1 MVDDD
6 AKLCRLIRGYLEP
19 LGYEVSVANDGV
31 AGLELALKE
40 SFDAMILDVMMP
52 KLNGFEL
59 LKRLRATSN
68 LPVLVLTGLGDEA
81 YRISGLEIGADD
93 YLPKTFSTR
102 ELLARLRAV
111 IRRSRITADS
121 IPRQEGPLSVGG
133 LSVSAET
140 RCAALDGK
148 PLTLTPVEFDLLLS
162 LARAAGRVKT
172 REQLLLEI
180 APRDFEAFDRSIDVH
195 ISSLRRKLGD
205 AAKAPGRLLGG
216 AFSGSAAIKF
226 ADRKSILPLKLE
238 DTQMFCPGAGT
249 CIVFLEDWLAAFGS
263 PGELKAML
271 EARQGVTASL
281 GSNPR
286 FVKMMDNSDA
296 LAPVRGVAAGNQFD
310 SLISGGLRDKTGMD
324 LNWAQ
329 FSSSISLV
337 GYSLTFE
344 RKAHVKAT
352 LECKSAFSAAIL
364 KQILAALAQ
373 AGPHI
378 ADMPFQNMEVV
389 SSDATIDLKMDT
401 ILPAS

>member
-19 LGYEVSVANDGV
+19 LGYEVSVANDGM

-68 LPVLVLTGLGDEA
+68 LPVLMLTGLGDEA
-81 YRISGLEIGADD
+81 DRISGLEIGADD

-121 IPRQEGPLSVGG
+121 IPRQKGPLTVGG

-205 AAKAPGRLLGG
+205 DAKAPQWITTVR
-216 AFSGSAAIKF
+216 
-226 ADRKSILPLKLE
+226 
-238 DTQMFCPGAGT
+238 GAGY
-249 CIVFLEDWLAAFGS
+249 LMRKPGS
-263 PGELKAML
+263 PE
-271 EARQGVTASL
+271 
-281 GSNPR
+281 
-286 FVKMMDNSDA
+286 
-296 LAPVRGVAAGNQFD
+296 
-310 SLISGGLRDKTGMD
+310 
-324 LNWAQ
+324 
-329 FSSSISLV
+329 
-337 GYSLTFE
+337 
-344 RKAHVKAT
+344 
-352 LECKSAFSAAIL
+352 
-364 KQILAALAQ
+364 
-373 AGPHI
+373 
-378 ADMPFQNMEVV
+378 
-389 SSDATIDLKMDT
+389 
-401 ILPAS
+401 